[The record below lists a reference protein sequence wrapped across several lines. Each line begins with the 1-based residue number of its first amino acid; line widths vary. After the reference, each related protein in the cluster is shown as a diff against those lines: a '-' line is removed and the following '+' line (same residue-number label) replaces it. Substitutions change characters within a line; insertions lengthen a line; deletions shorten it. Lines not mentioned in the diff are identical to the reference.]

1 MDPSKDLKEKVL
13 KGSIVLTI
21 RQLLTAGL
29 SLVSLLVIAKILGPK
44 QYGIVTLALG
54 IFYFLIWT
62 GRLGLNTYLVRQP
75 ELPKNGLAQVVGFYN
90 TVGVGLC
97 VLLWFITPLAG
108 WWTGELRVTT
118 ALQWLIPAI
127 WLDMVS
133 LAAIGMLERELR
145 FAEVGLIEGIAK
157 IANYGF
163 SIPWVLLMEPSRGY
177 LGPILG
183 TVVEF
188 AIKTALTYYFK
199 PIKWGFR
206 WQWSFLKPAL
216 VYGLTYSGSDLIL
229 NLRTLRVPILVSRLV
244 SVEAVGITNM
254 AIRLVEQ
261 LSLLRLVMRRMSI
274 SVIAKLI
281 QNPTATR
288 NAISKGMAYQA
299 LMIGPVCAGFAVCAS
314 WVIPVMFDEKW
325 LPSAQIFP
333 LIALGTVVS
342 AVFDLHTATLY
353 AAGHNREVA
362 KVNIS
367 YVGALWVACL
377 GLILGLQLWNPD
389 YAIWGYGISEII
401 ALPSF
406 FIIHRSFT
414 KFCGAPN
421 YGMAFWLVLAAIPPL
436 LGAPLLQPLLTYL
449 GMEGLQYTLWYLS
462 VGAMLFIASYGGVF
476 ILNQQLRQLPIELW
490 KTWRSRKSNAP
501 SISKP

>member
-1 MDPSKDLKEKVL
+1 MDPRKNLKGKVL

-75 ELPKNGLAQVVGFYN
+75 DLPEDGLTQVVGFYN

-97 VLLWFITPLAG
+97 LLLWFLTPLAS
-108 WWTGELRVTT
+108 WWTGEPNVTI
-118 ALQWLIPAI
+118 ALQWLMPAV

-157 IANYGF
+157 ITNYGF
-163 SIPWVLLMEPSRGY
+163 SIPWVLMMDPSQGY
-177 LGPILG
+177 LGPIFG

-188 AIKTALTYYFK
+188 TVKMVLTYCFY
-199 PIKWGFR
+199 PIKWSLR

-229 NLRTLRVPILVSRLV
+229 NLRTLRVPILVSRFV

-281 QNPTATR
+281 HDPQATR
-288 NAISKGMAYQA
+288 KAISKGMAYQA

-367 YVGALWVACL
+367 YVGVLWVACW
-377 GLILGLQLWNPD
+377 GLIIFLQLLNKD
-389 YAIWGYGISEII
+389 YAIWGYSISEIV

-406 FIIHRSFT
+406 FLIHRSFS
-414 KFCGAPN
+414 KFCGAPD
-421 YGMAFWLVLAAIPPL
+421 YRLAFWLIIAAIPPL
-436 LGAPLLQPLLTYL
+436 LGGPLLQPLLTYL
-449 GMEGLQYTLWYLS
+449 GMTGMQYTAWYLIS
-462 VGAMLFIASYGGVF
+462 GMLLFVASYGLVF
-476 ILNQQLRQLPIELW
+476 TMNGSLRQLSLDLW
-490 KTWRSRKSNAP
+490 KTWRSRNQKQLS
-501 SISKP
+501 